1 MNHLL
6 PIGWTAAGRTGT
18 PLRVAPAGERGTGV
32 PLANYARRAGPPYPA
47 LFLAVTALCMG
58 KGIVIMAKFLARR
71 RPRPEAN
78 ALDSLEIP
86 VACHGGGKNHLD
98 DQLTEPGFP
107 DIDYYVM
114 GPPVRVERGSGRGP
128 DTPAALRR
136 PPRCPPLPS
145 SPLRIRQPQLPGTSA
160 GGERCP
166 FPGRLWNACSFP
178 SRPVPV
184 PHCPY
189 PGTTPYLQSS
199 SPDPWGG
206 RPHSGTA
213 RSSRGRRQRQTT
225 R

>member
-1 MNHLL
+1 MVYPSSVGLVDLGRFDVVGDQRFPLRSQCRPDASVIGVIQMNHLL

-86 VACHGGGKNHLD
+86 VACHGGRNNRLD
-98 DQLTEPGFP
+98 DQLAEPGFP
-107 DIDYYVM
+107 NIDDPVM
-114 GPPVRVERGSGRGP
+114 GPPVRVGRGGGRGP

-145 SPLRIRQPQLPGTSA
+145 SPLRIR
-160 GGERCP
+160 
-166 FPGRLWNACSFP
+166 
-178 SRPVPV
+178 RPN
-184 PHCPY
+184 
-189 PGTTPYLQSS
+189 
-199 SPDPWGG
+199 
-206 RPHSGTA
+206 
-213 RSSRGRRQRQTT
+213 RSSAQTHK
-225 R
+225 RSSARAP